1 MKPVVLL
8 AAFCLAVCAA
18 SAETKR
24 SSRNFVPL
32 SKRSGTAAAGA
43 RGDNAG
49 MTVAAPAQDQP
60 AETVTQV
67 TYLGPK
73 SGWGY
78 VKATSPCYSPEGKRL
93 GTLPGGTLFKYSDV
107 KNTSK
112 NAVLV
117 STVKRGE
124 AWEGP
129 FLLDC
134 TDIAGFEGAPDGIDP
149 EVVKNLASY
158 FTLNGQVEERKEALK
173 LEALSAN
180 PHFEAARQAQQE
192 YQASI
197 EKAAEMEKQMNAL
210 TGPRKSKALEA
221 LRAFKYEQV
230 RIKAKADQAALAYKT
245 WKDAHPLDPAK
256 LTADPQL
263 QALEKALQIARAKVS
278 DLLPPA
284 P

>member
-1 MKPVVLL
+1 MKLTLL
-8 AAFCLAVCAA
+8 LTLLCLSNCAAF
-18 SAETKR
+18 AEVKR
-24 SSRNFVPL
+24 SSRNLESL
-32 SKRSGTAAAGA
+32 SKRSATAGSRSGNTNGA
-43 RGDNAG
+43 N
-49 MTVAAPAQDQP
+49 VAAPAQEKP

-73 SGWGY
+73 SGWGF
-78 VKATSPCYSPEGKRL
+78 VKATGPYYSPEGKRL
-93 GTLPGGTLFKYSDV
+93 GTLAGGTLFKYSDV

-129 FLLDC
+129 YLLDC
-134 TDIAGFEGAPDGIDP
+134 TDIAGYEGKPEEIDP
-149 EVVKNLASY
+149 EVVKNLGAY
-158 FTLNGQVEERKEALK
+158 FTLNGKVADRKEALTQ
-173 LEALSAN
+173 EALSAN
-180 PHFEAARQAQQE
+180 PHFEAAKQAQQD
-192 YQASI
+192 YQDSV

-210 TGPRKSKALEA
+210 TGARKSKALEA
-221 LRAFKYEQV
+221 LRALKYEQTRV
-230 RIKAKADQAALAYKT
+230 KAKADQEALAYKT

-256 LTADPQL
+256 ISADPQL
-263 QALEKALQIARAKVS
+263 QALEKELQAARAKVS